1 MDGCGGGF
9 CDFCGDFGGGF
20 CGGFGSFCGDL
31 GFGPP
36 ITGRLAGL
44 PLVLVPKT
52 KSVVYKRPQATSMVH
67 DDGGQSLKHQITHDR
82 EPEREDVR
90 NRLDAHDF
98 VPRL

>member
-20 CGGFGSFCGDL
+20 CDGFGSFCGDL

-36 ITGRLAGL
+36 VTGRLGG
-44 PLVLVPKT
+44 LVL
-52 KSVVYKRPQATSMVH
+52 KRPQATSMVH
-67 DDGGQSLKHQITHDR
+67 DDGGQSLKHPIAHDR

-98 VPRL
+98 VPRSWI